1 MNSDPRADA
10 PPAPAPASEPA
21 GELPTGTIYGAS
33 RASLPERPAMWRW
46 LRAEGWPINC
56 SWIDESDEGSTNDF
70 AELWLRITNEIRAAS
85 KVVLYAEAG
94 DFPLKGAI
102 LEAGIALGMGKP
114 VVVCLPGVTLE
125 GRSTRPIGSWI
136 AHPLVTR
143 IDDIKE
149 ALAYEPR
156 GGWTQL
162 LPASAEPTG
171 ELPTGPGVWK
181 REGDLWLAEFV
192 LEKLESLIGASQIDM
207 RRGILGEFVDQDKL
221 PRGGWTQLLPAN
233 AELRAE
239 LASVTAERDGLKIL
253 NRTYGH
259 NVSELAKNCDDL
271 EARAGLAESQLTALR
286 ERLERAEGALAEL
299 EKLATVRERHK
310 IWSALKAIA
319 NAEQKWVSGVGSY
332 AGGETNA
339 GFACRLQNIAR
350 TALQGATQ

>member
-1 MNSDPRADA
+1 MVGDEAMTNQHNDPPA
-10 PPAPAPASEPA
+10 APAPASEPT
-21 GELPTGTIYGAS
+21 GELPDKPGA
-33 RASLPERPAMWRW
+33 W
-46 LRAEGWPINC
+46 
-56 SWIDESDEGSTNDF
+56 D
-70 AELWLRITNEIRAAS
+70 
-85 KVVLYAEAG
+85 
-94 DFPLKGAI
+94 
-102 LEAGIALGMGKP
+102 
-114 VVVCLPGVTLE
+114 
-125 GRSTRPIGSWI
+125 
-136 AHPLVTR
+136 
-143 IDDIKE
+143 
-149 ALAYEPR
+149 R
-156 GGWTQL
+156 GGIIVIVHDRPGKGLWATFASGCDCPIRGLTPGGWSQL

-259 NVSELAKNCDDL
+259 NVS
-271 EARAGLAESQLTALR
+271 
-286 ERLERAEGALAEL
+286 ALAEL

>member
-1 MNSDPRADA
+1 LLLKYSRLFAGFGLREWAKRCGVSPSSYCDA
-10 PPAPAPASEPA
+10 ENGDGDLSEDEAERVLNTLEAERKKQCHPAPASEPT
-21 GELPTGTIYGAS
+21 GELPDKPGA
-33 RASLPERPAMWRW
+33 W
-46 LRAEGWPINC
+46 
-56 SWIDESDEGSTNDF
+56 D
-70 AELWLRITNEIRAAS
+70 
-85 KVVLYAEAG
+85 
-94 DFPLKGAI
+94 
-102 LEAGIALGMGKP
+102 
-114 VVVCLPGVTLE
+114 
-125 GRSTRPIGSWI
+125 
-136 AHPLVTR
+136 
-143 IDDIKE
+143 
-149 ALAYEPR
+149 R
-156 GGWTQL
+156 GGIIVIVHDRPGKGLWATFASGCDCPIRGLTPGGWSQL